1 MLLLQANT
9 TSLFNAA
16 DLRLI
21 APELILTIC
30 ACVALVMEVV
40 LPYRLSRVTAYFAL
54 GGLALAAAS
63 VVVLGQPY
71 LAAPFAAAGELA
83 PGALSGFY
91 GTVRVDGFAVV
102 FKLIFLLAAALT
114 IAVSLR
120 YLDIEGEQR
129 GEFYALVLFAT
140 VGMMFLSSGYD
151 LIVLYI
157 SLELMALTFY
167 VLVAYTKRERKSNEA
182 GMKYFLLGAFSSGV
196 LLYGMSLL
204 FGVAGSTN
212 LGEIA
217 PKVTA
222 AMATGGLDGPS
233 PLRPLTILAMIALAA
248 GLFFKIAAVPFHM
261 WAPDAYQG
269 APTSVTAFLS
279 TGSKAASFAL
289 YARIFV
295 EALGG
300 MRVEWAPLLAVV
312 AAITI
317 LVGNWAAVTQNNS
330 KRLLA
335 YSSVS
340 NAGYLLLGIIAG
352 NAYGYT
358 GLVVY
363 LFVYVFM
370 NVGAFGVIIA
380 LRRRGFVGEDVDDF
394 NGLGQQLAGHRA
406 DDGRL
411 HAQPRGPAAH
421 RRLHRQVVPLRRPHP
436 ARRRPDGKNWYYWL
450 AAWAALNTVVSFYY
464 YVRFIRAMYLGEGAA
479 DGAPALALARAQDGA
494 RRLRRRRHPHR
505 RLPAPRHPRRRS
517 TRLLAPR
524 GRHRAAIKNGGKR
537 SKGEGAKREGV
548 NEARP
553 SPFRLFASSP
563 FRPLPLAARRV
574 CAAARECSMIA
585 ALLQSSGE
593 RICGDEDEQGTGRA
607 RRARDGRDLGDR
619 PRDGAQVRG
628 RGRARGARRARR
640 RSAGRCRAR
649 GRGGAASRRSRSR
662 PT

>member
-91 GTVRVDGFAVV
+91 GTLRVDGFAVV

-167 VLVAYTKRERKSNEA
+167 VLVAYTKRERKTNEA

-217 PKVTA
+217 PRVTA
-222 AMATGGLDGPS
+222 AMATGGLDGPN

-394 NGLGQQLAGHRA
+394 NGLGQRSPGTALMMAVFMLSLGGLPLTGGFIGKWFLFGGLIQ
-406 DDGRL
+406 
-411 HAQPRGPAAH
+411 RGGG
-421 RRLHRQVVPLRRPHP
+421 
-436 ARRRPDGKNWYYWL
+436 PDGSNWYYWL

-479 DGAPALALARAQDGA
+479 AERPLALSPALKTALVVCVVGVILIGVYPQPVIRVAEA
-494 RRLRRRRHPHR
+494 LVSS
-505 RLPAPRHPRRRS
+505 LPA
-517 TRLLAPR
+517 
-524 GRHRAAIKNGGKR
+524 GAI
-537 SKGEGAKREGV
+537 
-548 NEARP
+548 
-553 SPFRLFASSP
+553 
-563 FRPLPLAARRV
+563 
-574 CAAARECSMIA
+574 
-585 ALLQSSGE
+585 AL
-593 RICGDEDEQGTGRA
+593 R
-607 RRARDGRDLGDR
+607 
-619 PRDGAQVRG
+619 
-628 RGRARGARRARR
+628 
-640 RSAGRCRAR
+640 
-649 GRGGAASRRSRSR
+649 
-662 PT
+662 